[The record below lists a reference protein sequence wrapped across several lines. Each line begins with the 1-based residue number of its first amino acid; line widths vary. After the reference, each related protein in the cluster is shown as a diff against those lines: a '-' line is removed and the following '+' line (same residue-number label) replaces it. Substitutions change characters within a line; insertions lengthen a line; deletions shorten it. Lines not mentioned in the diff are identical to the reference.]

1 MKKFKS
7 PYHELDA
14 ALKFISKKR
23 FIGQSNIFNDA
34 VQFSIGTLSTLVDE
48 GYVKQSDYGF
58 KITHKGKLFLE
69 QGGFVHQHRSNCC
82 LLYSS
87 IIAAI
92 CAVAS
97 AIISVVTLLR

>member
-1 MKKFKS
+1 MKQFKS
-7 PYHELDA
+7 ANHELDA
-14 ALKFISKKR
+14 ALQFISEKG
-23 FIGQSNIFNDA
+23 FIGKSNIFNYA
-34 VQFSIGTLSTLVDE
+34 VHFPVVTISTLVNE

-69 QGGFVHQHRSNCC
+69 QGGFVRQHRLNCC

-92 CAVAS
+92 SAVAS
-97 AIISVVTLLR
+97 AIISVVALLR